1 MNMTRP
7 LCLIAACAVL
17 AGCGSSE
24 EPAAAVTS
32 APTPPTPAPERQHE
46 TSPPAA
52 AGAAGS
58 SDDPQPQSIAQ
69 AAIDRNARIVFM
81 RKLQHI
87 DPSLARQCVANA
99 P

>member
-1 MNMTRP
+1 MS
-7 LCLIAACAVL
+7 AASGAASA
-17 AGCGSSE
+17 AGGGAGASCWCSG
-24 EPAAAVTS
+24 AGA
-32 APTPPTPAPERQHE
+32 
-46 TSPPAA
+46 AA